1 MAAATQFTVRNPVI
15 EGRTIKFIADFKD
28 AGGVKVSEQTL
39 QCAAGK
45 TLAEQ
50 QMLMA
55 QAANRE
61 IAVKTDVA
69 AAVVFVPNGTTLSLA
84 LATPADTALQTLVKT
99 LQTDLRRHREAQQAV
114 KDKMLLA
121 ADNQVVNRE
130 AAAKASFDA
139 VVAASNLNTALAV
152 LL

>member
-1 MAAATQFTVRNPVI
+1 MAAATQFTVRNPVV

-28 AGGVKVSEQTL
+28 AGGVKVDEQTL

-50 QMLMA
+50 QLLMA

-61 IAVKTDVA
+61 IVGKTDVA
-69 AAVVFVPNGTTLSLA
+69 AAVLFVAHGTTLSLA
-84 LATPADTALQTLVKT
+84 LASPADTALDVLIKT
-99 LQTDLRRHREAQQAV
+99 LRQDLRRHREAQQAV
-114 KDKMLLA
+114 KDKMLQA

-130 AAAKASFDA
+130 NAAKASFDA